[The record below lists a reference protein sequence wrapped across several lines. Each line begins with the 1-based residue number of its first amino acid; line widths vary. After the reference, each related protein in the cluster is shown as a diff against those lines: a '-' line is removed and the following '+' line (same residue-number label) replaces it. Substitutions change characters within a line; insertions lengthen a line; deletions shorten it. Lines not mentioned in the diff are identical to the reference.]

1 MRGLA
6 VLTGVNLPGVFEGR
20 SMISQVPK
28 SGIWGT
34 DLYLLQILS
43 AMKGHSPHPSSPET
57 DLDTIVVFR
66 VLGAENAR

>member
-1 MRGLA
+1 
-6 VLTGVNLPGVFEGR
+6 
-20 SMISQVPK
+20 MISQVPK